1 MNFHEIGNGP
11 KKIILSDLERILDI
25 VDIASL
31 PIGKQFIHND
41 LRCYKISN
49 EAAAFTFSL

>member
-1 MNFHEIGNGP
+1 MNYHEIGNGP

-49 EAAAFTFSL
+49 EAAAFTLSL